1 MNNDFEEYIQTKLGP
16 IKQYD
21 SEDFLQLIAF
31 ISEYSYH
38 FRIAEMLNIP
48 FRQWLWFIIGLLI
61 GEIIILWIIMAILVE
76 RLYVLAEFENDCQ
89 RRSKQ
94 QRRSVLL
101 PPNMKINFN
110 TNNSNDDDLQ
120 SKNYS
125 SSQL

>member
-1 MNNDFEEYIQTKLGP
+1 
-16 IKQYD
+16 
-21 SEDFLQLIAF
+21 
-31 ISEYSYH
+31 
-38 FRIAEMLNIP
+38 MLNIP

-76 RLYVLAEFENDCQ
+76 RLYVLAAFENDCQ